1 MAAKKTLWIGIML
14 LTFVGGAGCAIP
26 VRQAVQVDMSAP
38 VGIIEGN
45 QFTGIRYPFKV
56 TAPAGWKVSLE
67 YPKFMIDLGYE
78 KDGLEASQVFLYN
91 PDTQSNVQ
99 IDFEPADRYTRF
111 DQASIESLTG
121 MVTAT
126 VESEVKEEFG
136 TNVSVTFSPTVP
148 ISLKGVSY
156 AAEKHATYTA
166 KGVKRQQGWIYAFT
180 EPYQI
185 FILYMVFD
193 KAGAKDQ
200 QALKEILNSI
210 AVLKK

>member
-1 MAAKKTLWIGIML
+1 MATKKILWIGIML
-14 LTFVGGAGCAIP
+14 LIFVGGAGCAIP

-56 TAPAGWKVSLE
+56 TAPAGWKMSLE
-67 YPKFMIDLGYE
+67 YPKFMIDLGYQA
-78 KDGLEASQVFLYN
+78 DGLEESEVFLYN
-91 PDTQSNVQ
+91 PKTQSNVQ
-99 IDFEPADRYTRF
+99 IDFEPADRYSQF

-121 MVTAT
+121 MVSSTTEA
-126 VESEVKEEFG
+126 EIQEDFG
-136 TNVSVTFSPTVP
+136 KSLPVSFSPTVP
-148 ISLKGVSY
+148 ISLTGVSY

-185 FILYMVFD
+185 FILYLVFD
-193 KAGAKDQ
+193 KDGAKDQ
-200 QALKEILNSI
+200 KALKEILNSF

>member
-14 LTFVGGAGCAIP
+14 LIFVGGAGCAIP

-91 PDTQSNVQ
+91 PNTQSNVQ
-99 IDFEPADRYTRF
+99 IDFEPADRYTEF

-126 VESEVKEEFG
+126 VESEVKEDFG
-136 TNVSVTFSPTVP
+136 KDVSVTFSPTVP

-156 AAEKHATYTA
+156 AAEKHATYMA

-193 KAGAKDQ
+193 KDGAKDQ
-200 QALKEILNSI
+200 KALKEILNSF